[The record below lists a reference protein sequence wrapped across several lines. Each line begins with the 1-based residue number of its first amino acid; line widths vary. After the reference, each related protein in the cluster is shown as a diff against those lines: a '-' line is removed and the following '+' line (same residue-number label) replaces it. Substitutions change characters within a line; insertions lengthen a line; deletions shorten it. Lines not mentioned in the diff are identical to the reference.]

1 MPKKERQ
8 EKAAAFAMKKELD
21 TEMTDEERA
30 RKEKAGMGLFGGVNK
45 GEDELFAK
53 KLTKEE
59 KKAAAEEKRLELA
72 AKKAAKKAANGGE
85 SATESSSESGMSRSS
100 SAADVSEYTENYNSD
115 LTKRAPLAG
124 VKNKKPVK
132 SAIEPE
138 AEGADTNGSLQKLDE
153 GTLKFAVCTG
163 NLASRKDSRDVKIQ
177 SFSISLFGKQ
187 LFEDQT
193 LELTYGHRYGLVA
206 QNGSGKSTTLK
217 CIAMRQ
223 VPIPDFIDVWY
234 LDKEAEPS
242 DRTALESVIDTV
254 RNEKERLEKLEED
267 IMSDVGPEDA
277 RLEAIYDKLE
287 RMDPTTFEKRA
298 GELLFGLGFS
308 QTMMHRMTKDM
319 SGGWR
324 MRVALAQA
332 LFVRPMLL
340 ILDEPTNHLDLGACV
355 WLEDYLAKWESIL
368 LLTSHSADFLNGV
381 CSKMYHLTVRHTL
394 DLYTGNY
401 ATYVKTRS
409 ENEVRQMKAYEKEQE
424 DIKHLKEFISSCG
437 TYSNLVKQAQS
448 KQKIIDK
455 MVEAG
460 LTERPVEDPKFRFQF
475 PNSAKIPPPVLAFQN
490 VSFAY
495 SGKKEDYLYT
505 GLEFGIDCDSR
516 IALVGPNGAGKSTL
530 LKLMEQEISPTEGD
544 IRRNPH
550 LRIGRYN
557 QHSEDVLD
565 LEKNPLEFMQGLY
578 PDGIVTTGGLQ
589 KMDVEAWRGKL
600 GTFGVTSEK
609 QTLPIKTMSPGF
621 RARLVFCLMSLR
633 NPHMLLLDE
642 PTNPLDMDMI
652 DSLALAIK
660 AFSGGLV
667 LVSHDFRL
675 LEQVADEIWV
685 CDEKKITPWKG
696 DIKSYKEKLRKDMA
710 KQSSKMF
717 SGSGVQ

>member
-1 MPKKERQ
+1 MPKKEC
-8 EKAAAFAMKKELD
+8 EAKKAAHAMKQALD
-21 TEMTDEERA
+21 SEMTEEERQ
-30 RKEKAGMGLFGGVNK
+30 RMEKSGMGVGGGLNK
-45 GEDELFAK
+45 GEEKLFEK
-53 KLTKEE
+53 KLSKEE
-59 KKAAAEEKRLELA
+59 KKAEAERKKAERA
-72 AKKAAKKAANGGE
+72 AKKKEKDIALHGEPDEPDYDDNYKEDGEDWEDKGKKMDSKTKAKMAK
-85 SATESSSESGMSRSS
+85 S
-100 SAADVSEYTENYNSD
+100 
-115 LTKRAPLAG
+115 
-124 VKNKKPVK
+124 K
-132 SAIEPE
+132 SAVDEE
-138 AEGADTNGSLQKLDE
+138 AEGANTSGALQKLDE

-163 NLASRKDSRDVKIQ
+163 VLASRPDSKDVKIQ
-177 SFSISLFGKQ
+177 AFSISLFGKQ
-187 LFEDQT
+187 LFEDQK
-193 LELTYGHRYGLVA
+193 LELTWGHRYGVIA
-206 QNGSGKSTTLK
+206 QNGAGKTTLLK
-217 CIAMRQ
+217 CIATRQ
-223 VPIPDFIDVWY
+223 VTIPNFIDIWY
-234 LDKEAEPS
+234 LDKEADPS

-267 IMSDVGPEDA
+267 IMTEVGPEDP
-277 RLEAIYDKLE
+277 RLEAIYEKLD
-287 RMDPTTFEKRA
+287 RMDPTTFDKRA

-308 QTMMHRMTKDM
+308 QTMMHRKTKDM

-340 ILDEPTNHLDLGACV
+340 VLDEPTNHLDLGACV
-355 WLEDYLAKWESIL
+355 WLEDYLAKWDSIL
-368 LLTSHSADFLNGV
+368 IMTSHSADFLNGV
-381 CSKMYHLTVRHTL
+381 CSKIYHLTVKQTL
-394 DLYTGNY
+394 DLYGGNY
-401 ATYVKTRS
+401 ASYVQTRQ
-409 ENEVRQMKAYEKEQE
+409 ENEVNQQKRYEKEQE

-460 LTERPVEDPKFRFQF
+460 LTEKVVPDPVFRFSF
-475 PNSAKIPPPVLAFQN
+475 PNSEKIPPPVLAFQN

-495 SGKKEDYLYT
+495 SGKKEDCLYT

-530 LKLMEQEISPTEGD
+530 LKLMELELKPTEGD

-565 LEKNPLEFMQGLY
+565 LEATALDFMRDLH
-578 PDGIVTTGGLQ
+578 PDGIVTAEGKK
-589 KMDVEAWRGKL
+589 KMDLPDWRGKL
-600 GTFGVTSEK
+600 GMFGITGNK
-609 QTLPIKTMSPGF
+609 QTLPMKTMSPGF
-621 RARLVFCLMSLR
+621 RARVVFCLMSLR

-660 AFSGGLV
+660 KFTGGVV

-675 LEQVADEIWV
+675 LEQVADSIWV
-685 CDEKKITPWKG
+685 CDEKKITPWMG
-696 DIKSYKEKLRKDMA
+696 DIQSYKAKLRKDQDA
-710 KQSSKMF
+710 QSKKMF
-717 SGSGVQ
+717 SGAGVQ

>member
-1 MPKKERQ
+1 
-8 EKAAAFAMKKELD
+8 
-21 TEMTDEERA
+21 
-30 RKEKAGMGLFGGVNK
+30 MGLFGGVNK
-45 GEDELFAK
+45 GEETLFGPK
-53 KLTKEE
+53 ETKEE
-59 KKAAAEEKRLELA
+59 KKAKLEAKRAEMA
-72 AKKAAKKAANGGE
+72 AKKAAKKAAGGD
-85 SATESSSESGMSRSS
+85 SESGSDAGMSNSS
-100 SAADVSEYTENYNSD
+100 SLLDMTDLSEAATDMTDSKPAKKLDSK
-115 LTKRAPLAG
+115 TKAKLA
-124 VKNKKPVK
+124 KAK
-132 SAIEPE
+132 SALTEQ
-138 AEGADTNGSLQKLDE
+138 AEGADSGEGLQKLDE

-163 NLASRKDSRDVKIQ
+163 VLASRHDSKDIKVQ
-177 SFSISLFGKQ
+177 SCSISLFGKQ
-187 LFEDQT
+187 LFEDQKI
-193 LELTYGHRYGLVA
+193 ELTYGHRYGLIA
-206 QNGSGKSTTLK
+206 QNGAGKTTLLK
-217 CIAMRQ
+217 CIATRQ
-223 VPIPDFIDVWY
+223 IPIPSFVDIWY
-234 LDKEAEPS
+234 LDKEADPS

-267 IMSDVGPEDA
+267 IMSDVGPDDP
-277 RLEAIYDKLE
+277 RLEAIYDKLDK
-287 RMDPTTFEKRA
+287 MDPTTFDKRA

-308 QTMMHRMTKDM
+308 QKMMHRQTKDM

-368 LLTSHSADFLNGV
+368 IMTSHSADFLNGV
-381 CSKMYHLTVRHTL
+381 CSKTYHLTVRQTL
-394 DLYTGNY
+394 ELYSGNY
-401 ATYVKTRS
+401 GTYVKTRT
-409 ENEVRQMKAYEKEQE
+409 EQETQQGKAYQKEQD
-424 DIKHLKEFISSCG
+424 DIQHLQKFIRECG

-460 LTERPVEDPKFRFQF
+460 LTLEVKPDPVFRFTF
-475 PNSAKIPPPVLAFQN
+475 PSSAKIPPPVLAFQN

-557 QHSEDVLD
+557 QHSEDVLN
-565 LEKNPLEFMQGLY
+565 LEASPLEFFAALY
-578 PDGIVTTGGLQ
+578 PDGIVTTEGTV

-600 GTFGVTSEK
+600 GVFGITGDK
-609 QTLPIKTMSPGF
+609 QTLKIKTMSPGF
-621 RARLVFCLMSLR
+621 RARVVFCLMSLR

-660 AFSGGLV
+660 GFTGGVV

-675 LEQVADEIWV
+675 LEQVADDIWV

-710 KQSSKMF
+710 KASAKMF
-717 SGSGVQ
+717 TGTGVQ

>member
-1 MPKKERQ
+1 MPKKEKLAKQ
-8 EKAAAFAMKKELD
+8 AAFQMQKELD
-21 TEMTDEERA
+21 SEMTDEQRERMV
-30 RKEKAGMGLFGGVNK
+30 KSGMGVGVGGMNA
-45 GEDELFAK
+45 GADELFEK

-59 KKAAAEEKRLELA
+59 KKALAAQKKAERE
-72 AKKAAKKAANGGE
+72 AKKAAKAAEAGGGDDDDDGAEEGGGE
-85 SATESSSESGMSRSS
+85 EGEASS
-100 SAADVSEYTENYNSD
+100 SAAPA
-115 LTKRAPLAG
+115 KKPLAKATSKKGMKKKGSDTDLAAQGG
-124 VKNKKPVK
+124 VENEALASGGTQELAVV
-132 SAIEPE
+132 SA
-138 AEGADTNGSLQKLDE
+138 
-153 GTLKFAVCTG
+153 V
-163 NLASRKDSRDVKIQ
+163 LASRADSKDVKIAQ
-177 SFSISLFGKQ
+177 FSISLFGKII
-187 LFEDQT
+187 FEDQT

-206 QNGSGKSTTLK
+206 QNGSGKSTFLK
-217 CIAMRQ
+217 VVAARQ
-223 VPIPDFIDVWY
+223 IPIPDFIDIWF
-234 LDKEAEPS
+234 LDHEAEPS
-242 DRTALESVIDTV
+242 DRSAKDFVIDTV
-254 RNEKERLEKLEED
+254 RLEKERLEKLEED
-267 IMSDVGPEDA
+267 IMSEVGPEDP
-277 RLEAIYDKLE
+277 RLEAIYEKLDKL
-287 RMDPTTFEKRA
+287 DPSTFDKRA
-298 GELLFGLGFS
+298 GELLYGLGFS
-308 QTMMHRMTKDM
+308 QQMMSRATKDM

-332 LFVRPMLL
+332 LFVKPMLL
-340 ILDEPTNHLDLGACV
+340 VLDEPTNHLDLGACV
-355 WLEDYLAKWESIL
+355 WLEDYLAKWESCL
-368 LLTSHSADFLNGV
+368 LMTSHSQDFLNGV
-381 CSKMYHLTVRHTL
+381 CSKTIHLTSGTDGLPRL
-394 DLYTGNY
+394 DVYGGNFDMY
-401 ATYVKTRS
+401 QQTRK
-409 ENEVRQMKAYEKEQE
+409 ENEVNRQKRYEKEQE

-460 LTERPVEDPKFRFQF
+460 LTEKPVDDPKFRFAF

-490 VSFAY
+490 VSFSY
-495 SGKKEDYLYT
+495 SGKKADHLYE

-530 LKLMEQEISPTEGD
+530 LKLMEQEITPTEGD

-565 LEKNPLEFMQGLY
+565 LEKTPLDFMQTKY
-578 PDGIVTTGGLQ
+578 PDGIVTTDGMQ
-589 KMDVEAWRGKL
+589 KMDVEQWRGKL
-600 GTFGVTSEK
+600 GMFGVTGDK

-660 AFSGGLV
+660 QFSGGLV

-685 CDEKKITPWKG
+685 CDEKKITPWQG
-696 DIKSYKEKLRKDMA
+696 DIQSYKQKLRRDMEKA
-710 KQSSKMF
+710 SKKMF
-717 SGSGVQ
+717 TGTGVQ

>member
-8 EKAAAFAMKKELD
+8 EKMAAFAMAKELD
-21 TEMTDEERA
+21 SEMTDEERE
-30 RKEKAGMGLFGGVNK
+30 RKLKSGMGLHNGVNK
-45 GEDELFAK
+45 GEEQLFGPK
-53 KLTKEE
+53 ETKEE
-59 KKAAAEEKRLELA
+59 KKAKAEAKRAELA
-72 AKKAAKKAANGGE
+72 AKKAAKKAAEAGEDAVDVGDGDIPATKSTQEYAANYDAKDEKKKAKDDKKGKAKKGKEAEVELE
-85 SATESSSESGMSRSS
+85 SA
-100 SAADVSEYTENYNSD
+100 
-115 LTKRAPLAG
+115 
-124 VKNKKPVK
+124 
-132 SAIEPE
+132 
-138 AEGADTNGSLQKLDE
+138 DTGGSLQKLDE

-163 NLASRKDSRDVKIQ
+163 VLASRQDSKDVKVQ
-177 SFSISLFGKQ
+177 SFSISLFGKV
-187 LFEDQT
+187 LFEDQK
-193 LELTYGHRYGLVA
+193 LELTYGHRYGLIA
-206 QNGSGKSTTLK
+206 QNGSGKTTMLK
-217 CIAMRQ
+217 CIATRQ
-223 VPIPDFIDVWY
+223 VPIPDFIDIWY
-234 LDKEAEPS
+234 LDKEADPS

-267 IMSDVGPEDA
+267 IMSDVGPDDP
-277 RLEAIYDKLE
+277 RLEQIYEKLDK
-287 RMDPTTFEKRA
+287 MDPTTFDKRA

-308 QTMMHRMTKDM
+308 QTMMHRQTKDM

-340 ILDEPTNHLDLGACV
+340 VLDEPTNHLDLGACV

-368 LLTSHSADFLNGV
+368 ILTSHSADFLNGV
-381 CSKMYHLTVRHTL
+381 CSKIYHLTVRQTL
-394 DLYTGNY
+394 ELYGGNY
-401 ATYVKTRS
+401 ASYVKTRS
-409 ENEVRQMKAYEKEQE
+409 EKEIQQMKVYEKEQD

-460 LTERPVEDPKFRFQF
+460 LTTKPVEDPKFRFAF
-475 PNSAKIPPPVLAFQN
+475 PNSTKIPPPVLAFQN

-530 LKLMEQEISPTEGD
+530 LKLMEQELSPTEGD

-565 LEKNPLEFMQGLY
+565 LSKDPLSFMQGLF
-578 PDGIVTTGGLQ
+578 PDGIVTTAGMQ
-589 KMDVEAWRGKL
+589 KMDVEAWRSKL
-600 GTFGVTSEK
+600 GVFGVTGDK
-609 QTLPIKTMSPGF
+609 QTLPIKTMSPGY
-621 RARLVFCLMSLR
+621 RARVVFCLMSLR

-660 AFSGGLV
+660 NFSGGVV

-675 LEQVADEIWV
+675 LEQVADNIWV
-685 CDEKKITPWKG
+685 CDEKKITPWPG
-696 DIKSYKEKLRKDMA
+696 DIKSYKDKLRKDMA
-710 KQSSKMF
+710 KASKTMF
-717 SGSGVQ
+717 TGTGVQ

>member
-1 MPKKERQ
+1 MRAHGCIVTLVCCYGTDDDNYKE
-8 EKAAAFAMKKELD
+8 D
-21 TEMTDEERA
+21 
-30 RKEKAGMGLFGGVNK
+30 
-45 GEDELFAK
+45 GEDWEDKGKKMDSKTKAK
-53 KLTKEE
+53 M
-59 KKAAAEEKRLELA
+59 
-72 AKKAAKKAANGGE
+72 AK
-85 SATESSSESGMSRSS
+85 S
-100 SAADVSEYTENYNSD
+100 
-115 LTKRAPLAG
+115 
-124 VKNKKPVK
+124 K
-132 SAIEPE
+132 SAVDEE
-138 AEGADTNGSLQKLDE
+138 AEGANTSGALQKLDE

-163 NLASRKDSRDVKIQ
+163 VLASRPDSKDVKIQ
-177 SFSISLFGKQ
+177 AFSISLFGKQ
-187 LFEDQT
+187 LFEDQK
-193 LELTYGHRYGLVA
+193 LELTWGHRYGVIA
-206 QNGSGKSTTLK
+206 QNGAGKTTLLK
-217 CIAMRQ
+217 CIATRQ
-223 VPIPDFIDVWY
+223 VTIPNFIDIWY
-234 LDKEAEPS
+234 LDKEADPS

-267 IMSDVGPEDA
+267 IMTEVGPEDP
-277 RLEAIYDKLE
+277 RLEAIYEKLD
-287 RMDPTTFEKRA
+287 RMDPTTFDKRA

-308 QTMMHRMTKDM
+308 QTMMHRKTKDM

-340 ILDEPTNHLDLGACV
+340 VLDEPTNHLDLGACV
-355 WLEDYLAKWESIL
+355 WLEDYLAKWDSIL
-368 LLTSHSADFLNGV
+368 IMTSHSADFLNGV
-381 CSKMYHLTVRHTL
+381 CSKIYHLTVKQTL
-394 DLYTGNY
+394 DLYGGNY
-401 ATYVKTRS
+401 ASYVQTRQ
-409 ENEVRQMKAYEKEQE
+409 ENEVNQQKRYEKEQE

-460 LTERPVEDPKFRFQF
+460 LTEKVVPDPVFRFSF
-475 PNSAKIPPPVLAFQN
+475 PNSEKIPPPVLAFQN

-495 SGKKEDYLYT
+495 SGKKEDCLYT

-530 LKLMEQEISPTEGD
+530 LKLMELELKPTEGD

-565 LEKNPLEFMQGLY
+565 LEATALDFMRDLH
-578 PDGIVTTGGLQ
+578 PDGIVTAEGKK
-589 KMDVEAWRGKL
+589 KMDLPDWRGKL
-600 GTFGVTSEK
+600 GMFGITGNK
-609 QTLPIKTMSPGF
+609 QTLPMKTMSPGF
-621 RARLVFCLMSLR
+621 RARVVFCLMSLR

-660 AFSGGLV
+660 KFTGGVV

-675 LEQVADEIWV
+675 LEQVADSIWV
-685 CDEKKITPWKG
+685 CDEKKITPWMG
-696 DIKSYKEKLRKDMA
+696 DIQSYKAKLRKDQDA
-710 KQSSKMF
+710 QSKKMF
-717 SGSGVQ
+717 SGAGVQ